1 MRRQLRREE
10 ELSVSYGRM
19 FLKKTAQYLL
29 KPLTFAPALLIM
41 VMIFRFSA
49 QNAAV
54 STWQS
59 VTFTERIVHSV
70 NYRLGMNWSPALQAL
85 YVEQAEGYVRK
96 LAHFSEYAMLGLC
109 LALPLYAY
117 RIRGHRLPLTA
128 QLLCSLYAI
137 SDEFHQSFIPGRTP
151 QLRDVLID
159 SAGALLGILIG
170 WIIAH
175 TAARTI
181 LHPLS
186 LEEER
191 KVRDDYL
198 RHRRGDS

>member
-1 MRRQLRREE
+1 MHCGE
-10 ELSVSYGRM
+10 ELSVSYGKM
-19 FLKKTAQYLL
+19 FVKKTAQYLL
-29 KPLTFAPALLIM
+29 KPLTFVPALL
-41 VMIFRFSA
+41 VMLVIFRFSA
-49 QNAAV
+49 QNAAE

-59 VTFTERIVHSV
+59 VTLTERMVHCI

-117 RIRGHRLPLTA
+117 RIRGRRLLLTA
-128 QLLCSLYAI
+128 QVICGLYAV

-159 SAGALLGILIG
+159 SAGALVGILIG
-170 WIIAH
+170 WLIAH

-181 LHPLS
+181 LRPLS
-186 LEEER
+186 LEKERRVREE
-191 KVRDDYL
+191 YL
-198 RHRRGDS
+198 RHRRQGPKSH